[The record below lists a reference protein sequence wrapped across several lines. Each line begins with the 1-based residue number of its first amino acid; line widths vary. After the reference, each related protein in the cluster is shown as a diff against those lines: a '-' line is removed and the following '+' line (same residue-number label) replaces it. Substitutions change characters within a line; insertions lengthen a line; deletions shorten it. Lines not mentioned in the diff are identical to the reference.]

1 MGREGLRAREPVE
14 QLGLA
19 HQQLGEQL
27 AAGAQAHQVR
37 EQLGLARE
45 EIQVGGARA
54 RRRDEALELA
64 ERFVGVRALPER
76 VEQHREEPGD
86 RAARGGRI
94 RDERPAFQDPAQV
107 LARAV
112 RIREAG
118 GLERGV
124 ARDAHRRRGGR
135 GRRREELAEGPVHQG
150 GDAPVVGDEAPGRR
164 RGRPRDA
171 HAAGQ
176 EAERHRLLRQG
187 VRLELVDDLEAVLD
201 RPEIHEGEAQLAPE
215 RGRQVAALGEAED
228 RPQAVPLAEP
238 RIVAPVEELERLH
251 QELDLADAP
260 APELHVAASRVLAA
274 ERTVDLSLHPAH
286 VPHDVRIEA
295 GTIDE

>member
-1 MGREGLRAREPVE
+1 MTPSSCACLSRRSRSRRSAAASRGASTGASSARNWRSPLVGCEGLRAREAVE

-135 GRRREELAEGPVHQG
+135 GRRREELAEGRCTR
-150 GDAPVVGDEAPGRR
+150 VVTRR
-164 RGRPRDA
+164 WSATKRRA
-171 HAAGQ
+171 AAAGGR
-176 EAERHRLLRQG
+176 AMPMRRARRPSG
-187 VRLELVDDLEAVLD
+187 TGSSGRVCVWNSWTIWRRCSTVRRYTRA
-201 RPEIHEGEAQLAPE
+201 RPSSRPSAG
-215 RGRQVAALGEAED
+215 GR
-228 RPQAVPLAEP
+228 
-238 RIVAPVEELERLH
+238 
-251 QELDLADAP
+251 
-260 APELHVAASRVLAA
+260 
-274 ERTVDLSLHPAH
+274 
-286 VPHDVRIEA
+286 
-295 GTIDE
+295 